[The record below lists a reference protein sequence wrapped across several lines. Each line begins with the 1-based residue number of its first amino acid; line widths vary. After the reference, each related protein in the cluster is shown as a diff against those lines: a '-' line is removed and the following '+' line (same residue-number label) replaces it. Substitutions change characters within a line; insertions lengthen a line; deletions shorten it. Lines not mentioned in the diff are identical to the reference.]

1 MQKVLG
7 RFHIQSVSPPP
18 SYEGSTSEEK
28 EQISQ
33 DSREEQDLT
42 NTKEASTSIVSQK
55 RGKTRLSISLA
66 HNQQKPWIKTF
77 LIQVTN
83 I

>member
-55 RGKTRLSISLA
+55 RG
-66 HNQQKPWIKTF
+66 N
-77 LIQVTN
+77 
-83 I
+83 